1 MEKKLLFVFNPK
13 SGKGLIKSKLLN
25 IINIFVR
32 NGYQVMV
39 HPTQYAQDAYH
50 VVKRVAPQMDLVV
63 CSGGDGTLA
72 EVVTGL
78 LECKEKVPMGY
89 IPSGSTND
97 FASSLDIPKNMEKA
111 AQEIMEGK
119 CYSCDVGRF
128 NRETFVYIAAF
139 GLFTDVSYQT
149 DQALKNVLGHMA
161 YLLEGVKR
169 IFDIK
174 SYHMK
179 IGANGMQKEDNY
191 IFGMV
196 TNSRSVGGFKNL
208 TGKNVEMDDGL
219 FEVTLIREP
228 KNPLEL
234 NEIMGALLTAVD
246 DTDMIY
252 SFKSDCVVIESDE
265 PIPWTLDGEFGGE
278 HSEICIEN
286 KKRALHIL
294 LNPKKHKDMPLEL
307 PEGNIDTPSATVRK
321 DEENE

>member
-13 SGKGLIKSKLLN
+13 SGKGLIKTKLLD
-25 IINIFVR
+25 IVNIFVR
-32 NGYQVMV
+32 HGYLVTV

-50 VVKRVAPQMDLVV
+50 VVKKTAPLVDLIV

-72 EVVTGL
+72 EVVAGIIDS
-78 LECKEKVPMGY
+78 KVQIPMGY

-97 FASSLDIPKNMEKA
+97 FASSLSIPKNMEKA
-111 AQEIMEGK
+111 ALEIMEGK
-119 CYSCDVGRF
+119 LYGCDIGHF
-128 NRETFVYIAAF
+128 NSKTFVYIAAF

-161 YLLEGVKR
+161 YILEGVKR

-174 SYHMK
+174 SYHLK
-179 IGANGMQKEDNY
+179 VEANGKKREDNY

-208 TGKNVEMDDGL
+208 TGKNVEMDDGF

-246 DTDMIY
+246 DTDLID
-252 SFKSDCVVIESDE
+252 SFKSDCVVIESEE
-265 PIPWTLDGEFGGE
+265 PIPWTLDGEFGGD

-294 LNPKKHKDMPLEL
+294 LNPKKHKDMPLDV
-307 PEGNIDTPSATVRK
+307 PEEAPETAEPMTSQ
-321 DEENE
+321 DEKG